1 RDEIKLRKNEM
12 KLRKNEIASPKNFS
26 IPRWKIRICSED
38 FWGFLRGLAIGTR
51 GTSAPSEAR
60 ISNL

>member
-1 RDEIKLRKNEM
+1 M
-12 KLRKNEIASPKNFS
+12 KLRKNEIASPKNFP

-38 FWGFLRGLAIGTR
+38 FWDFLRGGLAIGTRGTR

>member
-1 RDEIKLRKNEM
+1 M
-12 KLRKNEIASPKNFS
+12 KLRKNEIASPKNFP

-38 FWGFLRGLAIGTR
+38 FWDFLGGGLAIGTRGTR

>member
-1 RDEIKLRKNEM
+1 M

-38 FWGFLRGLAIGTR
+38 FWDFLRGLAIGTR